1 MNRHTPWRT
10 GMVGAGYMAK
20 LHSLSMN
27 NLAGLSQ
34 DPRDRFELVRI
45 VDTDLAAAEQEAGRW
60 GWKAFGDDW
69 RQVTR
74 SADIDVV
81 SVATPND
88 LHHEICLDAFRHGK
102 HVLCEKPLA
111 TSARSALELA
121 QAAHASGRVHRVNF
135 TYRSW
140 PAIAQAKALISQG
153 AIGAVRH
160 FEGHFFQDHNNDPT
174 IPLHWRFRQGPAGAG
189 ALGDVGAHI
198 IDLARFLVGE
208 VDSVVATTQ
217 RFIDQRPLP
226 QDRQRQG
233 AVEVDDLACALV
245 QFRSGASGTLKASWA
260 LPGYKN
266 DVYFVVVGEH
276 GAIRFSW
283 ERSNELQVFDSA
295 DAAPLSGYR
304 TIPLGR
310 AHPGAELF
318 WFPALGG
325 EQDVGVT
332 AQGMG
337 YGDAFV
343 LGFRDFSQALRQGE
357 SPAPNFVDGLR
368 CSEITDAILT
378 SARERCW
385 IDVDHAPVV

>member
-1 MNRHTPWRT
+1 MKAPTPIRT
-10 GMVGAGYMAK
+10 AMVGAGYMAK

-27 NLAGLSQ
+27 NLAGLTE
-34 DPRDRFELVRI
+34 DPSDRFELVQI
-45 VDTDLAAAEQEAGRW
+45 IDSDLAVAQREAQRW
-60 GWKAFGDDW
+60 GWQRSGSDW
-69 RQVTR
+69 TQATR
-74 SADIDVV
+74 NADIDVV
-81 SVATPND
+81 IVATSNEA
-88 LHHEICLDAFRHGK
+88 HHEICLDAFANGK
-102 HVLCEKPLA
+102 HVLCEKPLT
-111 TSARSALELA
+111 TSTALAVELA
-121 QAAHASGRVHRVNF
+121 RAAHKSGRVHRVNF

-140 PAIAQAKALISQG
+140 PAIAQAKALINSG
-153 AIGAVRH
+153 AIGKVRH

-174 IPLHWRFRQGPAGAG
+174 IPLHWRFQQAKAGAG

-208 VDSVVATTQ
+208 VDSVIATTQ
-217 RFIDQRPLP
+217 RFIHQRPLP
-226 QDRQRQG
+226 GDRARQG
-233 AVEVDDLACALV
+233 NVDIDDLTCAMV
-245 QFRSGASGTLKASWA
+245 AFENGASGTLKASWA

-266 DVYFVVVGEH
+266 DVYFAVIGER

-295 DAAPLSGYR
+295 DAPHLSGYR

-325 EQDVGVT
+325 DLEVGVT

-337 YGDAFV
+337 YGDAFT
-343 LGFRDFSQALRQGE
+343 LGFRDFAQALKQGE

-368 CSEITDAILT
+368 CCEITDAILA
-378 SARERCW
+378 SAKSRQW
-385 IDVDHAPVV
+385 VKVDHTPVN